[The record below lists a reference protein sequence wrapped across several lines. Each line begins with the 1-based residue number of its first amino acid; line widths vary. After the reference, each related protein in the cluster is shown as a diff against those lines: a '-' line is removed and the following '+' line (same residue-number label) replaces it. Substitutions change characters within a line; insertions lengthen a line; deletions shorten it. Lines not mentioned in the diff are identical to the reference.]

1 MKIGVQKRI
10 RDVRRISND
19 PKQNEVR
26 RPGYRPKKD
35 ETKTMQKTP
44 NIARTT
50 HHFPQRDILL
60 PVEKLA
66 TGVPFR
72 NIVLVLVNYL
82 K

>member
-1 MKIGVQKRI
+1 
-10 RDVRRISND
+10 
-19 PKQNEVR
+19 
-26 RPGYRPKKD
+26 
-35 ETKTMQKTP
+35 MQKTP